1 MDMVTKHMNSQ
12 ITTCNEKFSTL
23 LSPEPPRGL
32 HTRLNLFLSLEPPFP
47 APEKMVTF
55 RINMVTQTRINFEI
69 VVTFATVE
77 SDSQVL
83 SYNVDFEINL

>member
-1 MDMVTKHMNSQ
+1 MNSQ
-12 ITTCNEKFSTL
+12 ITTFNEKFPTP
-23 LSPEPPRGL
+23 LSPEPRRGL

-83 SYNVDFEINL
+83 SYNVDFEVNL